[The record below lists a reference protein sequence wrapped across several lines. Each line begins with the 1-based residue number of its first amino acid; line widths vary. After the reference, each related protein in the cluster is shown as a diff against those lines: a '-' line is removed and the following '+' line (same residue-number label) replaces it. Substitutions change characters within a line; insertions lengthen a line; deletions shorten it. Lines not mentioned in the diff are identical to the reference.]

1 MLFRQL
7 FERDSSTYS
16 YLLADADS
24 REAVLIDPVRETA
37 DRDVT
42 LIRELGLTLLATL
55 DTHVHADHV
64 TGASILRE
72 RLGSAVVY
80 PASSGVTGADRLL
93 ADGEVFRF
101 GRHGLEARF
110 TPGHTDGCTTY
121 VLDGGVM
128 AFTGDALLIRGCG
141 RTDFQQGSA
150 LRLHASVN
158 ERIFTLPDDC
168 AIWPAHDYQGRTMT
182 TVGEEKALNPR
193 LGGGRSAEVFAGIM
207 AGLKLSYPKQID
219 VAVPANLKAGQA

>member
-121 VLDGGVM
+121 VLDGGER

-141 RTDFQQGSA
+141 RTDFQQGSPE
-150 LRLHASVN
+150 RLHHSVHG
-158 ERIFTLPDDC
+158 RIFSLPDAC
-168 AIWPAHDYQGRTMT
+168 LIFPAHDYKGRTVT
-182 TVGEEKALNPR
+182 TVAEEKQHNPR
-193 LGGGRSAEVFAGIM
+193 LAEGRTVAEFKEIM
-207 AGLKLSYPKQID
+207 DGLNLAYPKQID
-219 VAVPANLKAGQA
+219 VAVPANLKVGA